1 MQLLQLLRQARLENC
16 RNCLLS
22 TIRKINFKA
31 GDQDM
36 SEHGIAYAEGYL
48 RKLISHTRRR
58 INSSTRT

>member
-1 MQLLQLLRQARLENC
+1 MKFIFR
-16 RNCLLS
+16 
-22 TIRKINFKA
+22 A